1 MIIVLIPGFISKK
14 TVSLFVNPWVPVP
27 TTVTTFLVIE
37 PFTISLFFNLKLW
50 IDPIP
55 TSKNWISSKVGRVPV
70 KPNPNLTPVDP
81 KPTLTVDNPIR
92 SSVFLIT
99 NKVVPIPTLDVT
111 VGVAVKN
118 FTFGATSDPL
128 TPFNS

>member
-1 MIIVLIPGFISKK
+1 MIPGFTSTN
-14 TVSLFVNPWVPVP
+14 TVSLFVKPWVPVP
-27 TTVTTFLVIE
+27 TTVTTFLSILPV
-37 PFTISLFFNLKLW
+37 TTLRSLNLKLW

-55 TSKNWISSKVGRVPV
+55 TSKNCISSKVGSVPV

-81 KPTLTVDNPIR
+81 KPTLTVDNPMR
-92 SSVFLIT
+92 LSVFLIT
-99 NKVVPIPTLDVT
+99 NKDVPIPTVVLT

-118 FTFGATSDPL
+118 LTLGAVSDPL